1 MGIKSRIVDFFKVF
15 VRIAAAALVA
25 VAVVGLVLFV
35 PLGTAL
41 LIVAGLAGIGFGL
54 AMLPLV
60 AKGGAGGTIGQALGN
75 LLLMLDAT
83 ATGGKVVK
91 ELRTGNY
98 ETEKFDDGM
107 VPKKHQDLLHGADFA
122 VTFENHP
129 GCFADAAIKNPKK
142 KLDYKTV
149 DCKALEQ
156 SDSDSLIG
164 DDDKHASE
172 DGRIWFTEGDLSSPF
187 AVRIPVLTKR
197 LQNKGTTEMIED
209 RQRKST
215 SEEGGDTSDTTWKAK
230 LIGMIVFFVLGFVVG
245 VPFFLL

>member
-1 MGIKSRIVDFFKVF
+1 MGIKSRIVDFAKVF

-25 VAVVGLVLFV
+25 VGVVGLVLFV
-35 PLGTAL
+35 PLSTAI
-41 LIVAGLAGIGFGL
+41 LILAGLAGIGFGL
-54 AMLPLV
+54 AMLPIV

-107 VPKKHQDLLHGADFA
+107 MPKKHQDLLHGADFA

-129 GCFADAAIKNPKK
+129 GCFGDAAIKKPKK
-142 KLDYKTV
+142 KLDYKV
-149 DCKALEQ
+149 LE
-156 SDSDSLIG
+156 SGDSDSVI
-164 DDDKHASE
+164 DEDDKHVSK
-172 DGRIWFTEGDLSSPF
+172 DGRIWYTESDLDSPF

-215 SEEGGDTSDTTWKAK
+215 SEEGGDTSDTSWKAK